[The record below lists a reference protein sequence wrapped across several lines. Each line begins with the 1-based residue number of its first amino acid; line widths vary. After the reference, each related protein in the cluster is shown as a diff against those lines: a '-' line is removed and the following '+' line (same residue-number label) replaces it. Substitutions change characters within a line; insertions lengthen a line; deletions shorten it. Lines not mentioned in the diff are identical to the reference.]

1 MSLCISGGEKSE
13 RSERNKESEKSE
25 KSEKSEEWWLGVLTY
40 SFSLLWFNQG

>member
-13 RSERNKESEKSE
+13 RSEKNEERSE